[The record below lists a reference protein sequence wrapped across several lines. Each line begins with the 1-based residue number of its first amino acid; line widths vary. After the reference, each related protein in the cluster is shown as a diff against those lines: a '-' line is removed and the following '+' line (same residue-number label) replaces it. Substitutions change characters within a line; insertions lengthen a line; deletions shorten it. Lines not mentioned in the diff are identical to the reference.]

1 MKEFLKY
8 TLATVTGLVI
18 AGIVLVIIGVGMLV
32 GMAAS
37 FSSSTP
43 VSVDDNS
50 LVVIR
55 LEGELTEQ
63 PQPLTLQTLTS
74 QEGTGLTLQ
83 QLLDVIAY
91 AQSSDKVKGI
101 CLTAG
106 SFAAPPAALEEL
118 RGALERFKDSG
129 KFITAYADSYSQGTY
144 YVCSLA
150 DRVMLNPVGDM
161 TWEGMST
168 EVMFYKNLLEKA
180 GVEVQIFKVGTYKS
194 AVEPYAATQM
204 SEANREQT
212 TAFLQS
218 IWNGVVGGVAAARDI
233 APDTLQAYADRLLSA
248 APAKEL
254 VACRLV
260 DTLIYRN
267 DVEDDIN
274 QRYNTEK
281 KDFHLVEAADL
292 ASLATSQVLKA
303 SHLQIAVY
311 YAEGGIDDATS
322 GRGDGNIHAPLMC
335 EDLRKLAEDEKVKAV
350 VLRVNSPGGSAFGSE
365 QIWHEVMNLKARK
378 PVIVSMGGYAA
389 SGGYYI
395 SCAADSIV
403 ADPGTLTGSIGI
415 FGMIPNFKGVADK
428 VGITFDGVSTNRH
441 GGASLFRPLDDA
453 QRTGMQANIER
464 GYALFVQRCADG
476 RGLSTDSIRRI
487 AEGRVWTGEMAKRIG
502 LVDELGGI
510 DTAIRLAAE
519 KAGLTEYSLTRHPAP
534 AEWWDML
541 LNNSWGGFVQ
551 AELRDL
557 LGSDYESLQ
566 FVKHIRQQ
574 APVQARLPY
583 VLRLNL

>member
-18 AGIVLVIIGVGMLV
+18 AGIVLIIIGVGMLV

-74 QEGTGLTLQ
+74 QGGTDLTLQ

-218 IWNGVVGGVAAARDI
+218 IWNGIVGGVAAARDI

-248 APAKEL
+248 APAREL

-274 QRYNTEK
+274 QRYNTDK
-281 KDFHLVEAADL
+281 KDFRLVEAADL
-292 ASLATSQVLKA
+292 ASLATSQALKA
-303 SHLQIAVY
+303 SHQQIAVY

>member
-74 QEGTGLTLQ
+74 QGGTDLTLQ

-248 APAKEL
+248 APAREL

-274 QRYNTEK
+274 QRYNTDK
-281 KDFHLVEAADL
+281 KDFRLVEAADL
-292 ASLATSQVLKA
+292 VSLATSQALKA
-303 SHLQIAVY
+303 SHPQIAVY

-541 LNNSWGGFVQ
+541 MNNSWGGFVQ

>member
-74 QEGTGLTLQ
+74 QGGTDLTLQ

-106 SFAAPPAALEEL
+106 SFAASPAALEEL

-218 IWNGVVGGVAAARDI
+218 IWNGIVGGVAAARDI
-233 APDTLQAYADRLLSA
+233 APATIKASA
-248 APAKEL
+248 A
-254 VACRLV
+254 R
-260 DTLIYRN
+260 
-267 DVEDDIN
+267 
-274 QRYNTEK
+274 Q
-281 KDFHLVEAADL
+281 EAPQP
-292 ASLATSQVLKA
+292 S
-303 SHLQIAVY
+303 
-311 YAEGGIDDATS
+311 
-322 GRGDGNIHAPLMC
+322 R
-335 EDLRKLAEDEKVKAV
+335 
-350 VLRVNSPGGSAFGSE
+350 
-365 QIWHEVMNLKARK
+365 
-378 PVIVSMGGYAA
+378 
-389 SGGYYI
+389 
-395 SCAADSIV
+395 
-403 ADPGTLTGSIGI
+403 
-415 FGMIPNFKGVADK
+415 
-428 VGITFDGVSTNRH
+428 
-441 GGASLFRPLDDA
+441 
-453 QRTGMQANIER
+453 
-464 GYALFVQRCADG
+464 
-476 RGLSTDSIRRI
+476 
-487 AEGRVWTGEMAKRIG
+487 
-502 LVDELGGI
+502 
-510 DTAIRLAAE
+510 
-519 KAGLTEYSLTRHPAP
+519 
-534 AEWWDML
+534 
-541 LNNSWGGFVQ
+541 
-551 AELRDL
+551 
-557 LGSDYESLQ
+557 
-566 FVKHIRQQ
+566 
-574 APVQARLPY
+574 
-583 VLRLNL
+583 

>member
-18 AGIVLVIIGVGMLV
+18 AGIVLVIIGIGMLV

-106 SFAAPPAALEEL
+106 SFAASPAALEEL

-150 DRVMLNPVGDM
+150 DRMMLNPVGDM

-180 GVEVQIFKVGTYKS
+180 GVEVQIFKVGTDKS

-218 IWNGVVGGVAAARDI
+218 IWNGIVGGVAAARDI

-248 APAKEL
+248 APAREL
-254 VACRLV
+254 VACHLV
-260 DTLIYRN
+260 
-267 DVEDDIN
+267 
-274 QRYNTEK
+274 
-281 KDFHLVEAADL
+281 VEAADL
-292 ASLATSQVLKA
+292 VSLATSQALKA
-303 SHLQIAVY
+303 SHPQIAVY

-487 AEGRVWTGEMAKRIG
+487 AKGRVWTGEMAKRIG

-541 LNNSWGGFVQ
+541 MNNSWGGFVQ

>member
-74 QEGTGLTLQ
+74 QGGADLTLQ

-106 SFAAPPAALEEL
+106 SFAVSPAALEEL

-218 IWNGVVGGVAAARDI
+218 IWNGVVSGVAAARDI

-248 APAKEL
+248 APAEEL
-254 VACRLV
+254 AACRLV

-292 ASLATSQVLKA
+292 ASLATSQALKA
-303 SHLQIAVY
+303 SHPQIAVY

-335 EDLRKLAEDEKVKAV
+335 EDLRKLAEDEEVKAV

-453 QRTGMQANIER
+453 QRAGMQANIER

>member
-74 QEGTGLTLQ
+74 QGGTDLTLQ

-106 SFAAPPAALEEL
+106 SFAASPAALEEL

-218 IWNGVVGGVAAARDI
+218 IWNGIVGGVAAARDI

-248 APAKEL
+248 APAREL
-254 VACRLV
+254 VACHLV

-292 ASLATSQVLKA
+292 VSLATSQVLKA
-303 SHLQIAVY
+303 SHPQIAVY
-311 YAEGGIDDATS
+311 YAEGAIDDATS